1 MFSKLLNYLNSSI
14 IKKQTMGIAGL
25 LLCGFITMHL
35 LGNLLIFVG
44 PEAFNLY
51 GHTLTSNP
59 LIYAAE
65 AGLLAIFL
73 VHIGVGVRL
82 TIENNNARPQKYYMK
97 QPTGRGANFS
107 SSTMPYT
114 GIIILIFVIFHILGL
129 KFGTYYETS
138 YEGVKMRDLYR
149 LVMEYFRQ
157 PSAVLGYVVAM
168 LSLGIHL
175 RHGFWSSFQSL
186 GFNHPKYNNLLILI
200 SKAFAFVMAIGFSSL
215 PIFCFYKGGN

>member
-1 MFSKLLNYLNSSI
+1 MFSKLFNHLNSSI
-14 IKKQTMGIAGL
+14 IKKQTMGVAGL
-25 LLCGFITMHL
+25 LLCGFITMHF

-51 GHTLTSNP
+51 AHTLTSNP

-73 VHIGVGVRL
+73 VHIGVGVKL

-114 GIIILIFVIFHILGL
+114 GIIILIFVILHILGL

-138 YEGVKMRDLYR
+138 YDGVKMRDLYK
-149 LVMEYFRQ
+149 LVIEYFRQ

-175 RHGFWSSFQSL
+175 RHGFWSAFQSL

-200 SKAFAFVMAIGFSSL
+200 SKAFAFIMAIGFSSL

>member
-51 GHTLTSNP
+51 AHTLTSNP

-73 VHIGVGVRL
+73 VHLGVGIRL

-138 YEGVKMRDLYR
+138 YDGVKMRDLYK

-175 RHGFWSSFQSL
+175 RLGFWSSFQSL

>member
-1 MFSKLLNYLNSSI
+1 MFSKLFNYLNSSI
-14 IKKQTMGIAGL
+14 IKKQTMGVAGL
-25 LLCGFITMHL
+25 LLCGFITMHF

-51 GHTLTSNP
+51 AHTLTSNP

-73 VHIGVGVRL
+73 VHIGVGVKL

-114 GIIILIFVIFHILGL
+114 GIIILIFVILHILGL

-138 YEGVKMRDLYR
+138 YDGVKMRDLYR
-149 LVMEYFRQ
+149 LVIEYFRQ

-175 RHGFWSSFQSL
+175 RHGFWSAFQSL

-200 SKAFAFVMAIGFSSL
+200 SKAFAFIMAIGFSSL

>member
-1 MFSKLLNYLNSSI
+1 MFSKLFNYLNSSI
-14 IKKQTMGIAGL
+14 IKKQTMGVAGL
-25 LLCGFITMHL
+25 LLCGFITMHF

-51 GHTLTSNP
+51 AHTLTSNP

-73 VHIGVGVRL
+73 VHIGVGVKL

-138 YEGVKMRDLYR
+138 YDGVKMRDLYK

-175 RHGFWSSFQSL
+175 RHGFWSAFQSL

-200 SKAFAFVMAIGFSSL
+200 SKAFAFIM
-215 PIFCFYKGGN
+215 